1 MIPLW
6 CSAPARGVGEKPIKF
21 QCRTVAAG
29 HADTPRLPYPCVM
42 TKESVVSAELT
53 PLASGSCHFGDAGC
67 GFPAPGLNEFQFKP
81 IFSIGS
87 IEFNK
92 PMLLSI
98 IVALLV
104 VVFFWAAFAK
114 PKLVPGK
121 LQLVGEIG
129 YDFVKR
135 SIVLETIG
143 KKGEKYVPMLVSM
156 FFFIWLMNI
165 MSIIPFAQFPVSAAI
180 AFPAG
185 LAAVVWITYMTLT
198 FKKHGFVG
206 GLKNLCWP
214 SGIPGWVMF
223 ILVPIEFFSNIF
235 VRPFTLAVRAFAN
248 MFAGHLLI
256 VMFSIASW
264 YLLSPSLG
272 ALYGSASFIV
282 AVGLTAFE
290 LLVQFLQAYIF
301 VMLASSYIAGAL
313 EEAH

>member
-1 MIPLW
+1 
-6 CSAPARGVGEKPIKF
+6 
-21 QCRTVAAG
+21 
-29 HADTPRLPYPCVM
+29 M
-42 TKESVVSAELT
+42 TKESVVGADVT
-53 PLASGSCHFGDAGC
+53 HVASEAGCHLNSGC
-67 GFPAPGLNEFQFKP
+67 GFPAPGLNEFDFKP
-81 IFSIGS
+81 IFTVGGVD
-87 IEFNK
+87 FTK
-92 PMLLSI
+92 PMLLS
-98 IVALLV
+98 VLCALLV
-104 VVFFWAAFAK
+104 VGFFWAAFAK
-114 PKLVPGK
+114 PKLLPGK

-156 FFFIWLMNI
+156 FFFVWIMNI
-165 MSIIPFAQFPVSAAI
+165 MSIIPFAQFPVMSRI
-180 AFPAG
+180 AFPVG

-256 VMFSIASW
+256 VVFSVASW
-264 YLLSPSLG
+264 YLLSPSIG
-272 ALYGSASFIV
+272 ALYGSVSFVV
-282 AVGLTAFE
+282 AVALTGFE